1 MANTDMPVW
10 LSQAER
16 LENRYEELSVQ
27 ISQPDVIADMP
38 LWRKLMRE
46 HSELEEVHARTG
58 EYKRPQ
64 IYCRSAW
71 ACRRRQ
77 HPRLTIRAEV

>member
-1 MANTDMPVW
+1 MANTDMPAW

-46 HSELEEVHARTG
+46 HSELAAVHERAG
-58 EYKRPQ
+58 EYKRL
-64 IYCRSAW
+64 ISELESAKELLDEW
-71 ACRRRQ
+71 KNG
-77 HPRLTIRAEV
+77 